1 MDAKSPRVG
10 RAKPNNLEA
19 SMNHSKEVRDFIVSN
34 FLFGDGATLQDDTSL
49 LDSGTV
55 DSTGVLELIM
65 FLEEKYALRIDP
77 DEVIPDNLDSIN
89 KIVRFLKEKHTAVA
103 PVA

>member
-1 MDAKSPRVG
+1 
-10 RAKPNNLEA
+10 
-19 SMNHSKEVRDFIVSN
+19 MNQSKEVRDFIVSN

-77 DEVIPDNLDSIN
+77 DEVIPDNLDSIS
-89 KIVRFLKEKHTAVA
+89 KIVRFLSEKKTAVA
-103 PVA
+103 SVA

>member
-1 MDAKSPRVG
+1 
-10 RAKPNNLEA
+10 
-19 SMNHSKEVRDFIVSN
+19 MNYSKDVRDFVISN
-34 FLFGDGATLQDDTSL
+34 FLYGDGAALRDDTSL

-65 FLEEKYALRIDP
+65 FLEERYKLRIDP
-77 DEVIPDNLDSIN
+77 DEVTPDNLDSVN
-89 KIVRFLKEKHTAVA
+89 RVVRFLSQKLA

>member
-1 MDAKSPRVG
+1 
-10 RAKPNNLEA
+10 
-19 SMNHSKEVRDFIVSN
+19 
-34 FLFGDGATLQDDTSL
+34 LQDDTSL

-65 FLEEKYALRIDP
+65 FLEEKYNLKIDP

-89 KIVRFLKEKHTAVA
+89 RIVRFLTEKLTAVA
-103 PVA
+103 

>member
-1 MDAKSPRVG
+1 
-10 RAKPNNLEA
+10 
-19 SMNHSKEVRDFIVSN
+19 MNHSKEVRDFIVSN

-65 FLEEKYALRIDP
+65 FLEEKYRLRIDP
-77 DEVIPDNLDSIN
+77 EEVTPDNLDSIS
-89 KIVRFLKEKHTAVA
+89 KIVRFLMEKRTAVA
-103 PVA
+103 SVA

>member
-1 MDAKSPRVG
+1 M
-10 RAKPNNLEA
+10 NL
-19 SMNHSKEVRDFIVSN
+19 SKDVREFIVSN
-34 FLFGDGATLQDDTSL
+34 FLFGDGANLQDDTSL

-65 FLEEKYALRIDP
+65 FLEEKYNLKIDP

-89 KIVRFLKEKHTAVA
+89 RIVRFLTEKLTAVA
-103 PVA
+103 